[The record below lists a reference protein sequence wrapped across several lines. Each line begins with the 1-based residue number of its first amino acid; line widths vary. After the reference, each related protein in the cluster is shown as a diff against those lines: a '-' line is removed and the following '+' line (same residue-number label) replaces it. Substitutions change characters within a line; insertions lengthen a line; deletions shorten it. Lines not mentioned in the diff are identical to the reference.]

1 MAISR
6 TKITSQVTN
15 QILVAKQN
23 KRLAGRDVGGI
34 SKISITNSHNT
45 TLSNVSLTIYDGTNT
60 YYLCRAKIP
69 AQSKLVLD
77 DGDLSYDGKLYDLR
91 VTTDSATHDL
101 TIAIK

>member
-6 TKITSQVTN
+6 TKITRQVTN

-45 TLSNVSLTIYDGTNT
+45 TLSNVS
-60 YYLCRAKIP
+60 
-69 AQSKLVLD
+69 
-77 DGDLSYDGKLYDLR
+77 
-91 VTTDSATHDL
+91 
-101 TIAIK
+101 